1 MELPVLN
8 KYELMWIFVFF
19 DLPVVEKKERKDA
32 TKFRN
37 LLLDN
42 GFNMVQYSI
51 YTRLFSGKDA
61 CKKYYRLIQ
70 DNLPKEGKVDILTVT
85 DAQYSNIISFNAR
98 KKQEKNKKKNLK
110 TSFFYSEFLQKK
122 IHSTQLISL
131 YNKKL
136 HWMYYNWL
144 NFPVNLQSIYNF

>member
-85 DAQYSNIISFNAR
+85 DLFYDNEKLSSEDREKGLDKMII
-98 KKQEKNKKKNLK
+98 L
-110 TSFFYSEFLQKK
+110 
-122 IHSTQLISL
+122 SL
-131 YNKKL
+131 ETLKKL
-136 HWMYYNWL
+136 
-144 NFPVNLQSIYNF
+144 